1 MSSCQH
7 ILKDK
12 EILQEHSSTKILKEL
27 DTSGVPRV
35 TANTVARSKILTMAA
50 KIPTK
55 NITTLLIIYFLFFF
69 RRTAYALLHPRSAG
83 HATRRRLHSPVHL
96 LHPKRWF
103 LPPPWQSVQ
112 GRSLSGRTCEWRRPW
127 IFEEENNMYRMM
139 YTVELVLFAVSL
151 SLYQN
156 KDQKI
161 GLAMTC
167 NKHGGIK

>member
-1 MSSCQH
+1 MDIKLAEARTLELYLLDPVVQEQLPDV
-7 ILKDK
+7 IPQDP
-12 EILQEHSSTKILKEL
+12 ILQ
-27 DTSGVPRV
+27 
-35 TANTVARSKILTMAA
+35 
-50 KIPTK
+50 
-55 NITTLLIIYFLFFF
+55 
-69 RRTAYALLHPRSAG
+69 RRTAYALFHPRSAG

-112 GRSLSGRTCEWRRPW
+112 GRSLSGRMCEWRRPW